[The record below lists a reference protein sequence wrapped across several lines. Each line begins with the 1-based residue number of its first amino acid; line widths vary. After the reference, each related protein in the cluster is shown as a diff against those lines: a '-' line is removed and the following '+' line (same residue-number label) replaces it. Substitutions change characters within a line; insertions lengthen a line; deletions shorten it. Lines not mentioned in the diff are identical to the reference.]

1 MKYYLTLRD
10 DGTILR
16 FSTTKFGES
25 DVEAEIEGVPDI
37 LLGADKYVGGEIV
50 KDEKTRESLSGKAAA
65 YDRMIALKGML
76 ADTDY
81 KTMKYIEGKL
91 TEEEYEAAKAERQLW
106 RDEINEIQ
114 QEYGF
119 E

>member
-1 MKYYLTLRD
+1 MKYYLTLKS

-25 DVEAEIEGVPDI
+25 DVEAEIEGTPDI
-37 LLGADKYVGGEIV
+37 LLGADKYAGGEIV
-50 KDEKTRESLSGKAAA
+50 KDEKARGSLSDKATA
-65 YDRMIALKGML
+65 YDRMIALKRML
-76 ADTDY
+76 ASTDY

-114 QEYGF
+114 QKYKF

>member
-1 MKYYLTLRD
+1 MKYYLMLRD

-16 FSTTKFGES
+16 FSTTRFGES
-25 DVEAEIEGVPDI
+25 DVEAEIEGTPDI
-37 LLGADKYVGGEIV
+37 LLGVDKYASGEIV
-50 KDEKTRESLSGKAAA
+50 KDEETRKSLSGKAAA
-65 YDRMIALKGML
+65 YDKMIALKRML
-76 ADTDY
+76 AATDY

>member
-1 MKYYLTLRD
+1 MKYYLTLKG

-16 FSTTKFGES
+16 FSTARFGES

-37 LLGADKYVGGEIV
+37 LLGADKFAGGEIV
-50 KDEKTRESLSGKAAA
+50 KDEKTRKSLSGKAAA

-76 ADTDY
+76 AATDY